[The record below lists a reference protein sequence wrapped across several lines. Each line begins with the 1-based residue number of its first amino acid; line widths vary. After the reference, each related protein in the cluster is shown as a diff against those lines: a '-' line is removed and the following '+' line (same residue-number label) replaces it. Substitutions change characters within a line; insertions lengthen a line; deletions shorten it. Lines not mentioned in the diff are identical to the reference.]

1 MNATPS
7 GHAGGP
13 EPPVE
18 EGPTPFVRTAVPA
31 RDGLLTTGAKRST
44 IGTAV
49 VRFVAVMLA
58 CLIGVLDYLAWA
70 ERDDG
75 EAARED
81 DAAAL
86 GVAALT
92 RSVKCVELA
101 CHISLLVLSQP
112 GLLEY

>member
-7 GHAGGP
+7 GHAGGS

-18 EGPTPFVRTAVPA
+18 EGPTSYVCTAVPA
-31 RDGLLTTGAKRST
+31 RDGLLTTGAKRSA

-58 CLIGVLDYLAWA
+58 YLIGVLYLAWA

-92 RSVKCVELA
+92 RSVKCVEPA

-112 GLLEY
+112 VLLEY